1 MAEVGIGGVAKAQDG
16 KGQFVEIG
24 FLFTVDEFVQGQG
37 FFGRFAFAL
46 GGGNQKHDVFVR
58 QGFAFEIACAAE
70 VGFYAGGL
78 KFGV

>member
-1 MAEVGIGGVAKAQDG
+1 MNLYRGRASSGGSPSPWVEVTKRMMF
-16 KGQFVEIG
+16 FVG
-24 FLFTVDEFVQGQG
+24 
-37 FFGRFAFAL
+37 
-46 GGGNQKHDVFVR
+46 